1 LTDLASTPAP
11 LVPCR
16 IERDGIDPDRI
27 EPDPIGPD
35 RTDQEARFVGLV
47 AAFLG
52 ILVFAY
58 CSRHELLLLYGD
70 AVAHLHIARRIFD
83 SLNPGFRQL
92 GSVWLPL
99 PHLLMIPFVQR
110 MGWWQ
115 SGLAGAIPSIGC
127 YILGCI
133 GIYRLARLWLNLG
146 TATVAVLFY
155 GLNPGLLY
163 MQTTAMTEPLFLAE
177 MIWAALLLAQF
188 CRALERVSEETTKP
202 ADEAGAARLLFGAG
216 LVLVAAV
223 YTRYDGWIFAA
234 FAWSVAAAAMW
245 RNRSWRG
252 RAGGAFV
259 LFTAMLAVAPLL
271 WVAYNAKQ
279 FGDPLDFLRGP
290 YSAKA
295 IEERTTLPGAGHH
308 PGWHSM
314 RVAAFY
320 FLKASELGAAPL
332 RFANTLLVLVVMGT
346 LTGIA
351 RWRSASFAALL
362 LLWVPLPFYAYSV
375 AYGSVPIF
383 IPLWWPHS
391 WYNTRYGMEMLPVFA
406 VSLALLTDFFVV
418 LCRTLI
424 PRFAVLIPAVA
435 ALLIA
440 INSWAVARATP
451 LVLQEAFANS
461 RSRIPFEQ
469 ALARTLLPLSIRSPG
484 PILMYTSE
492 HIGALQRAGIPLK
505 RTMNEGD
512 YYQWPAALHDPA
524 GSASLV
530 VAIDGDA
537 VDKAVA
543 EHPQGLELVSVIC
556 STEQKCARIYH
567 SQTWRAHGDR

>member
-1 LTDLASTPAP
+1 L
-11 LVPCR
+11 
-16 IERDGIDPDRI
+16 
-27 EPDPIGPD
+27 
-35 RTDQEARFVGLV
+35 VGLV
-47 AAFLG
+47 SAFLG
-52 ILVFAY
+52 VLVFAY
-58 CSRHELLLLYGD
+58 CSRHDLLLLYGD
-70 AVAHLHIARRIFD
+70 AVSHLHIARRVVD

-92 GSVWLPL
+92 GSVWLPF
-99 PHLLMIPFVQR
+99 PHLLMIPFVMR

-133 GIYRLARLWLNLG
+133 GIYRLARLWLG
-146 TATVAVLFY
+146 AWPSAVAVLFY

-177 MIWAALLLAQF
+177 MIWAALFLAEF
-188 CRALERVSEETTKP
+188 CRVLESAGGEMTEL
-202 ADEAGAARLLFGAG
+202 ADEGRAARLLVGSG
-216 LVLVAAV
+216 LVLLASV
-223 YTRYDGWIFAA
+223 YTRYDGWIYAS
-234 FAWSVAAAAMW
+234 FAWLVAAGAMW
-245 RNRSWRG
+245 RSKRWRG

-259 LFTAMLAVAPLL
+259 LFTVMLAVAPVL
-271 WVAYNAKQ
+271 WIAYNARQ

-295 IEERTTLPGAGHH
+295 IEARTTPPGAWHH

-314 RVAAFY
+314 RVAALY
-320 FLKASELGAAPL
+320 FLKAAELGAVPL
-332 RFANTLLVLVVMGT
+332 RFANTLLVVTVLGT
-346 LTGIA
+346 LVAIA
-351 RWRSASFAALL
+351 RWRSASLAAML

-391 WYNTRYGMEMLPVFA
+391 WYNTRYGMEMLPIFA
-406 VSLALLTDFFVV
+406 ISVALLTDLVF
-418 LCRTLI
+418 LLARTLI
-424 PRFAVLIPAVA
+424 PRFAPLIPAAVA
-435 ALLIA
+435 LIIL

-469 ALARTLLPLSIRSPG
+469 ALARTLFPLSVRTSG

-492 HIGALQRAGIPLK
+492 HIGALQRAGILLK
-505 RTMNEGD
+505 RTINEGD
-512 YYQWPAALHDPA
+512 YYQWSSALHNPA

-537 VDKAVA
+537 IAKAVA
-543 EHPQGLELVSVIC
+543 EHPEGLDLMTMIC
-556 STEQKCARIYH
+556 STDQQCARIYR
-567 SQTWRAHGDR
+567 SQTWQPNKGK